1 LTAVLVVSIQ
11 VHKRLNSCA
20 RLQPVVKGDAVTEGL
35 GLVPGDVHQMV
46 SGMMV
51 DGLERFEAGVP
62 SRNDF
67 IGR

>member
-1 LTAVLVVSIQ
+1 
-11 VHKRLNSCA
+11 
-20 RLQPVVKGDAVTEGL
+20 VKGDAVTEGL